1 MRTAWK
7 GPYQGEGQEGIGRP
21 TGMRAHALKGRL
33 KIYTGRRP
41 TPLVSQHRPWD
52 RGCAAPSSLIPCI
65 ARRGSKIAA
74 PLSS

>member
-7 GPYQGEGQEGIGRP
+7 GPYEDEGQEGIGRP

-41 TPLVSQHRPWD
+41 TPARESASTLGSRLHRAIEPHTMHRP
-52 RGCAAPSSLIPCI
+52 
-65 ARRGSKIAA
+65 
-74 PLSS
+74 

>member
-7 GPYQGEGQEGIGRP
+7 GPYENEGQEGIGRT

-41 TPLVSQHRPWD
+41 ARESALTLGSRLHRAIEPHTMHRP
-52 RGCAAPSSLIPCI
+52 
-65 ARRGSKIAA
+65 
-74 PLSS
+74 

>member
-7 GPYQGEGQEGIGRP
+7 GPYEGEGQEGIGRP

-41 TPLVSQHRPWD
+41 TLRGSQH
-52 RGCAAPSSLIPCI
+52 
-65 ARRGSKIAA
+65 
-74 PLSS
+74 

>member
-7 GPYQGEGQEGIGRP
+7 GPYENEGQEGIGRP

-41 TPLVSQHRPWD
+41 TLRASQH
-52 RGCAAPSSLIPCI
+52 
-65 ARRGSKIAA
+65 
-74 PLSS
+74 